1 MAMKALIID
10 DEQHCIDALYI
21 MIRKYCP
28 EVTIADTCLSG
39 ECGLKSIQE
48 QKPELV
54 FLDIAMPKMSGFDLL
69 STLEEVDFEIIFT
82 TAYDNYAIQA
92 FKVSAADYLLKPIDR
107 KELIQAVET
116 VAERIKLKKNARA
129 IHSNTEYLNV
139 LLENLQQGNN
149 HFSKIALPTNNGL
162 EILEE
167 RDILYLFGDS
177 NYVHL
182 HMKGGRQLLV
192 SKTIKYVEERLHAHY
207 FFRIHHSFLVNIHEI
222 VRYNKGDG
230 GSVVM
235 SDGRELCVSKNKKAE
250 LMTILRA

>member
-1 MAMKALIID
+1 MKALIID
-10 DEQHCIDALYI
+10 DEQHCIDALSI
-21 MIRKYCP
+21 LIKKYCP
-28 EVTIADTCLSG
+28 QVTVTDTCLSG
-39 ECGLKSIQE
+39 ECGLKSIHIHQ
-48 QKPELV
+48 PELI
-54 FLDIAMPKMSGFDLL
+54 FLDIAMPKMNGFDLL
-69 STLEEVDFEIIFT
+69 SMLEEVNFEIIFT
-82 TAYDNYAIQA
+82 TAYDNYAIKA

-107 KELIQAVET
+107 TELVQAVKT
-116 VAERIKLKKNARA
+116 VEERIKMKKNSQA

-149 HFSKIALPTNNGL
+149 HFAKIALPTNNGL
-162 EILEE
+162 EILNEQ
-167 RDILYLFGDS
+167 DILYLIGDS

-182 HMKGGRQLLV
+182 HLRGGKKLLV

>member
-1 MAMKALIID
+1 MKALIID
-10 DEQHCIDALYI
+10 DEQHCIDALSI
-21 MIRKYCP
+21 LIKKYCP
-28 EVTIADTCLSG
+28 QVSIADTCLSG
-39 ECGLKSIQE
+39 ECGLKSIQS
-48 QKPELV
+48 QQPEIV
-54 FLDIAMPKMSGFDLL
+54 FLDIAMPKMNGFDLL
-69 STLEEVDFEIIFT
+69 SMLEEVNFEIIFT
-82 TAYDNYAIQA
+82 TAYDNYAIKA

-107 KELIQAVET
+107 TELVQAVKT
-116 VAERIKLKKNARA
+116 VEERIKMKKNFQA

-162 EILEE
+162 EILNEQ
-167 RDILYLFGDS
+167 DILYLIGDS

-182 HMKGGRQLLV
+182 HLRSGKKLLV

-250 LMTILRA
+250 LMSILRA